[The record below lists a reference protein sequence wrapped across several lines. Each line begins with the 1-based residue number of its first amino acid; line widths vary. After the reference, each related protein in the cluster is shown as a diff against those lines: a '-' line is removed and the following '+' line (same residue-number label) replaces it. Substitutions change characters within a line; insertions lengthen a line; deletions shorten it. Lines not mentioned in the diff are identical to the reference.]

1 MQSTQDIEQDS
12 KNSNHHNL
20 VACLA
25 LYQHRQDQA
34 IGIDW
39 VSGKVRGLLWYYDRL
54 QQQQIKSFVSA
65 SFLNTIIQEGASA
78 IKVLV
83 KQAETAEDKHA
94 IAQKVL
100 EIEKR
105 VNLANEVLEK
115 LADDYQEIIDAKE

>member
-1 MQSTQDIEQDS
+1 MQSTADIKQDS

-39 VSGKVRGLLWYYDRL
+39 ISGKVRGLLWYYDQL
-54 QQQQIKSFVSA
+54 QQVQLSQLMTA
-65 SFLNTIIQEGASA
+65 AYLNGIIQQGAEE
-78 IKVLV
+78 IKGLV

-105 VNLANEVLEK
+105 ATLAKKALDK
-115 LADDYQEIIDAKE
+115 LTNDYQEIVSTEK